1 MAGLSGGKL
10 APMKM
15 LRCFALMALSFA
27 ATLAAAQVKVEGAWV
42 RPTVAG
48 QQGGGGF
55 VTLTSAGADRLV
67 GGSTAVAQR
76 FELHSMA
83 MKGDV
88 MQMRQVDAIELPA
101 GKPVKL
107 EPGGLHVMFI
117 GLKQPLA
124 IGSKVPVTLKFEK
137 AGEVKVEFEVASRPT
152 APHKH

>member
-1 MAGLSGGKL
+1 
-10 APMKM
+10 MKM
-15 LRCFALMALSFA
+15 LRCFALMALSLA
-27 ATLAAAQVKVEGAWV
+27 ATLVAAQVKVEGAWA
-42 RPTVAG
+42 RPTVPG

-67 GGSTAVAQR
+67 GGSTTLAQR
-76 FELHSMA
+76 FELHTMA

-88 MQMRQVDAIELPA
+88 MEMRQVDAIELPA

-124 IGSKVPVTLKFEK
+124 IGSKVPVTLKFDK
-137 AGEVKVEFEVASRPT
+137 AGEVKVEFEVMARPSS
-152 APHKH
+152 AHKH